1 MHFIGAKRIF
11 RRLTA
16 ATGLLLILAATAA
29 GADSFGSDGVSAPA
43 AASQVPM
50 AAADSDSGLGD
61 AITTS
66 DEPLIDAA
74 AVAVDRSTKGRRDGE
89 ASAGHDDETQTFM
102 DQLVT
107 QYFES
112 YN

>member
-1 MHFIGAKRIF
+1 MKVAGAKRIG

-16 ATGLLLILAATAA
+16 TTGLLLILAATAA
-29 GADSFGSDGVSAPA
+29 GADSFDTGGDGAPA
-43 AASQVPM
+43 SSSQVPLR
-50 AAADSDSGLGD
+50 AADVGD
-61 AITTS
+61 GVREMAPIP
-66 DEPLIDAA
+66 DAPIIDAA
-74 AVAVDRSTKGRRDGE
+74 AVAVDRSAKSQHVRDVPVAYGDE
-89 ASAGHDDETQTFM
+89 ALGFL

>member
-1 MHFIGAKRIF
+1 MHLAGAKRIF

-43 AASQVPM
+43 AASQFPM
-50 AAADSDSGLGD
+50 PAADIGSGLGD
-61 AITTS
+61 ATATS
-66 DEPLIDAA
+66 DAALIDAA
-74 AVAVDRSTKGRRDGE
+74 AVAVDRTSKSRHDAE
-89 ASAGHDDETQTFM
+89 ASARQDDEVPGFL

>member
-1 MHFIGAKRIF
+1 MQLAGAKRIF

-16 ATGLLLILAATAA
+16 ASVLLLILAETAA

-43 AASQVPM
+43 AASQFPM
-50 AAADSDSGLGD
+50 PAADIGSGLRD
-61 AITTS
+61 VTPTS
-66 DEPLIDAA
+66 DAALIDAA
-74 AVAVDRSTKGRRDGE
+74 AVAVDRTSKSRHDAE
-89 ASAGHDDETQTFM
+89 ASAGHDDENQTFM